1 MMQATAPTPEGST
14 GNRGLIALAVICLVV
29 LIPVTVMA
37 LWQYGVGGVFA
48 SVVQSSASLQI
59 YLDLFILCVLAM
71 VWMRRD
77 SRETGRRFW
86 PWAILT
92 LAAGSFG
99 PLLYLLA
106 GAVRDT
112 RKS

>member
-1 MMQATAPTPEGST
+1 MMQSTAPTPEGST
-14 GNRGLIALAVICLVV
+14 GNRGLIALVVICLVV
-29 LIPVTVMA
+29 LVPVTVMA
-37 LWQYGVGGVFA
+37 LGQYGVGGVFA

-59 YLDLFILCVLAM
+59 YLDLFILCVLAI
-71 VWMRRD
+71 VWMRSD

-99 PLLYLLA
+99 PLLYLLV
-106 GAVRDT
+106 GAVRGA

>member
-1 MMQATAPTPEGST
+1 MMQTTAPTPEGGT
-14 GNRGLIALAVICLVV
+14 GNRGLIALLAICLVV
-29 LIPVTVMA
+29 LIPVTIMA

-48 SVVQSSASLQI
+48 SIVQSSASVQI
-59 YLDLFILCVLAM
+59 YLDLFVLCVLAI

-99 PLLYLLA
+99 PLLYLLF

>member
-1 MMQATAPTPEGST
+1 MMQVTAPTPERST
-14 GNRGLIALAVICLVV
+14 GTRGLIALTVICLLV

-48 SVVQSSASLQI
+48 SIVQSRASLQI
-59 YLDLFILCVLAM
+59 YLDLFILCVFAI

-99 PLLYLLA
+99 PLLYLLV

-112 RKS
+112 RRS